1 MVNWQE
7 AGKTWPL
14 PHPHAVRLL
23 RGLVWGQHY
32 RQSNPQ
38 CEGGMPGSCELRED
52 RGAGRLQAVEDW
64 LRVEGY
70 AYRLRQ
76 KRWRVWTRPDRPGE
90 GLRPDGI
97 EEDEN
102 PNDYPSGAMINV
114 SMWDMIEK
122 KFPEPG
128 NERTLQGSSSSAS
141 PGKEKRSAGD
151 KKRDKKWREYQDS
164 LDAEAV
170 QAAKGGAP
178 APSPQRASGGH
189 HPAHTTLGDFLE
201 VAKKA
206 KAKPRQRH
214 LRKSGLSS
222 DVESAHR
229 GRMSADQASSSS
241 SVAPDQRDVARACE
255 RACGGPCNLR
265 VARQQ
270 ATQQNAAVE
279 GAVGITQ
286 EEAADWG
293 RGMAFHASTVAA
305 IAAGLTAAA
314 AQEAATARVRGEVA
328 AAAQEA
334 RLAQEAIARKEA
346 EVKALEEAL
355 AQERAKK
362 EAEERAHDEA
372 TAKAQAD
379 AARKDAIEAAR
390 RKVAEERARTEAE
403 LAALEAEKARLQ
415 RAREAEAARARE
427 EAKSRAAAATAA
439 AMEEAE
445 AKLQRE
451 TPPGGSRVE
460 TLRKLFEWGRLLQ
473 DDAGSG
479 GGRHGQQWGQWPHR
493 LQTGEG

>member
-14 PHPHAVRLL
+14 PDPHVVRLL

-32 RQSNPQ
+32 RHSNPQ
-38 CEGGMPGSCELRED
+38 CEGGMPGSFELRENM
-52 RGAGRLQAVEDW
+52 GADRLQAVEDW

-70 AYRLRQ
+70 AYRFRH
-76 KRWRVWTRPDRPGE
+76 KRWRVWTCPDRPGE

-102 PNDYPSGAMINV
+102 PNEYPSGATINV

-151 KKRDKKWREYQDS
+151 RKRGKRWREYQES
-164 LDAEAV
+164 LAAKAA
-170 QAAKGGAP
+170 QAAKCGTP

-189 HPAHTTLGDFLE
+189 NLGHTTLGDFLE

-206 KAKPRQRH
+206 KAKPRQLP
-214 LRKSGLSS
+214 LRKSGPSS

-229 GRMSADQASSSS
+229 GSMPANQASSSS
-241 SVAPDQRDVARACE
+241 SVAPYQREVARACE
-255 RACGGPCNLR
+255 RACGVPCNLR
-265 VARQQ
+265 VAWQR
-270 ATQQNAAVE
+270 ATQQNADVE
-279 GAVGITQ
+279 GAVGIAQ
-286 EEAADWG
+286 EEATDWG
-293 RGMAFHASTVAA
+293 RGVAFHAWTVAA
-305 IAAGLTAAA
+305 IAAGPTAAA

-328 AAAQEA
+328 ADAQEA
-334 RLAQEAIARKEA
+334 GLAQETIVRKEA

-362 EAEERAHDEA
+362 EAEERAHAEA

-379 AARKDAIEAAR
+379 TARKDAIEAAR
-390 RKVAEERARTEAE
+390 RKVPEERAKTEAE

-415 RAREAEAARARE
+415 RALEAGAVR
-427 EAKSRAAAATAA
+427 S
-439 AMEEAE
+439 
-445 AKLQRE
+445 
-451 TPPGGSRVE
+451 PGGGRKASCRSHPRRNGGGGSQGPARDSPGRIPSGDPSKA
-460 TLRKLFEWGRLLQ
+460 LRRGRLHQ

-479 GGRHGQQWGQWPHR
+479 GGRHGQQWGQWLHR
-493 LQTGEG
+493 LPKKEG